1 MKITTGSS
9 QHVVR
14 ERYMKTKRQH
24 RRAVRSV
31 VSGVK
36 QIESPAPLQASGV
49 AGGKL
54 LILKCFGFL
63 IAEWG

>member
-1 MKITTGSS
+1 
-9 QHVVR
+9 
-14 ERYMKTKRQH
+14 MKTKRQH